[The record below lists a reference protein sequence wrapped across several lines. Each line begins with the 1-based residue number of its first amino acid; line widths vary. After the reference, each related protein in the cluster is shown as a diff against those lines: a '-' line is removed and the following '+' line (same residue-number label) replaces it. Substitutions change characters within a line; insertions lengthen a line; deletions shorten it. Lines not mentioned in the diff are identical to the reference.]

1 MLLSLADVSWAAFAG
16 VALCLTALPLA
27 SASGQAMV
35 QELFPNRLRGQG
47 SAMTVL
53 LIGLFGAGCGPLVV
67 GWFSDHLFHAQ
78 GLSTAIV
85 VTGLPATG
93 VVILLYLCG
102 RNGYEALRQ
111 RTARGALP
119 PAFDDAPI
127 SEPHLARA
135 PRG

>member
-1 MLLSLADVSWAAFAG
+1 
-16 VALCLTALPLA
+16 
-27 SASGQAMV
+27 MV
-35 QELFPNRLRGQG
+35 QELFPSRLRGQG

-67 GWFSDHLFHAQ
+67 GWFSDPLFHAR

-119 PAFDDAPI
+119 PEFDGKPI
-127 SEPHLARA
+127 AELRPAWA
-135 PRG
+135 PRDQRI